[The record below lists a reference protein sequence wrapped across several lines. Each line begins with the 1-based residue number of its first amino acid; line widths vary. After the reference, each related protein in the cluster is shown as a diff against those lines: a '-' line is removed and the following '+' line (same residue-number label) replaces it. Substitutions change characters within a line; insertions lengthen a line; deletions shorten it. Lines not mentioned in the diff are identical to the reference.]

1 MGLFFRKTKKAGK
14 NTRVTLSNRGLSVSK
29 KAGPLSVSSR
39 GRVNVRLGKGL
50 NFRKKLF

>member
-14 NTRVTLSNRGLSVSK
+14 NTRVTLSNRGVSASK

-39 GRVNVRLGKGL
+39 GNMSVRLGKGIG
-50 NFRKKLF
+50 FRKKLF